1 MSNILLTPTH
11 NPLPAWKELDEVL
24 DVFYNE
30 TSEVEVLSSIDTKQK
45 NGKVE
50 PAWTKKKK
58 NNNNHWTRTVFPWI
72 NQLRASVKE
81 AALK

>member
-1 MSNILLTPTH
+1 MDSVKRIFGVRVRVELNIKGQKKNGLGVSNILLTLTH

-30 TSEVEVLSSIDTKQK
+30 TPEVEVLSSIDTKQK

-50 PAWTKKKK
+50 PA
-58 NNNNHWTRTVFPWI
+58 
-72 NQLRASVKE
+72 
-81 AALK
+81 

>member
-30 TSEVEVLSSIDTKQK
+30 TPEVEVLSSIDTKQK

-50 PAWTKKKK
+50 PA
-58 NNNNHWTRTVFPWI
+58 
-72 NQLRASVKE
+72 
-81 AALK
+81 